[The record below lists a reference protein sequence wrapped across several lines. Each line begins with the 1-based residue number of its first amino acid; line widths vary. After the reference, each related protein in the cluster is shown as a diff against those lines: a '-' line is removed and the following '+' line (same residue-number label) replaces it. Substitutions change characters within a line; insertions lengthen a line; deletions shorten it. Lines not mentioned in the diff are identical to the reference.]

1 MPPKTVLITG
11 CGPHGI
17 GAALASEFHLR
28 GHRVIASGLS
38 EALLKPLRDLG
49 LVTVVMDVTSGLS
62 IREAVSHVSKL
73 TDGKL
78 DILINNAGLL
88 HIMPFT
94 DTDPADARRVFDVNV
109 LGNISVTHA
118 FLPLLI
124 ASSSDG
130 AGGDSIVANL
140 GSINTILHPP
150 FVSVYNAA
158 KAAVEV
164 LSSSLRAELAPL
176 GVRVIILKTGC
187 VRTDLFTNAAP
198 LPLPADSWYSSLRE
212 FLERRELA
220 WTPVAYM
227 EPEVYARGV
236 VTELLR
242 PSVRAVVWRGAM
254 TMGVWLLSWLPETT
268 MVRDMEPD
276 SAVFSTWANGLN
288 RIGYTARRC
297 RGSPR
302 LNGLRRRH
310 EDGGTGADQLE
321 IECLNSPLPG
331 CLGLDFMGLFTS

>member
-1 MPPKTVLITG
+1 MSHKTVLITG

-17 GAALASEFHLR
+17 GAALASEFHTR

-38 EALLKPLRDLG
+38 ESLLAPLRDLG
-49 LVTVVMDVTSGLS
+49 LETLVMDVTSDAA

-73 TDGKL
+73 TGGRL

-88 HIMPFT
+88 HIMPFA

-109 LGNISVTHA
+109 LGNIAVTHA

-124 ASSSDG
+124 DSSSSSSER
-130 AGGDSIVANL
+130 GGDSVVANL

-164 LSSSLRAELAPL
+164 LSSSMRAELAPL
-176 GVRVIILKTGC
+176 GVRVVLLKTGC
-187 VRTDLFTNAAP
+187 VRTDLFTNATP
-198 LPLPADSWYSSLRE
+198 LPLPADSWYGSLRS
-212 FLERRELA
+212 FLEKRELA
-220 WTPVAYM
+220 QAPFAYM

-242 PSVRAVVWRGAM
+242 PTVKAVVWRGAM
-254 TMGVWLLSWLPETT
+254 TFGVWVLSWLPETT
-268 MVRDMEPD
+268 MDWIYGTKMSRVAQAKRD
-276 SAVFSTWANGLN
+276 SKAA
-288 RIGYTARRC
+288 
-297 RGSPR
+297 
-302 LNGLRRRH
+302 
-310 EDGGTGADQLE
+310 
-321 IECLNSPLPG
+321 
-331 CLGLDFMGLFTS
+331 